1 MTLSKELPID
11 YTEPEELIES
21 VDYTDEEIAYKGYL
35 SQRTEDAIEKRAINY
50 TELDDM
56 DYSTSYDENKRA
68 ANSYIRPKENP
79 EDTRIVT
86 GTTNEKSGTL
96 LSALL
101 NYNLE
106 PNITAFDEN
115 NTIVNDIGSPMEDL
129 VFKSREIEVYEQQR
143 ILIYKELL
151 DQGTCF
157 VEEVFVEEFS
167 VDKTFKDVEMT
178 WRENVDPAKIKWTER
193 IEKAYGGCQTNLL
206 QGKKV
211 YLGNVREFEVQRQ
224 PYVIIREMIPYS
236 EAKAIY
242 GEWERFQY
250 VPKSLVRITT
260 DDVESNEDEEEYQE
274 GFVDVVKYM
283 DRYKNELMITL
294 NAVMMLPVGF
304 PLTYVS
310 PSGDYPIAKGDVEPI
325 SKFFAY
331 SKSIP
336 CKTKVDQQVLDE
348 MLRLMILK
356 TQQSFKPPYANNTNR
371 ILSRDIFLPGNVING
386 IDPTKIGTIIDAKGV
401 TQSEFAFFE
410 MMKRLV
416 DEKTVSP
423 AFGGDATRRSQTATE
438 VNELKKQQMMKLGQT
453 IAGVINLERQLAWL
467 RIYNIIQ
474 NWTKQIDTKVDEVRG
489 RLEDVYQTF
498 EIESTDD
505 GKNTRKVIEFSPE
518 GANLDTYQV
527 QAEEDMM
534 GVDKPYEVRKT
545 YINPDVLRSV
555 KYTWYV
561 TINPT
566 EKNSGELQRV
576 LFTQNI
582 QDAANI
588 FGVETL
594 NMEYLKER
602 FAELAKED
610 YDKFFLQQTE
620 QQPVPGQVPG
630 QMPQLG
636 GEVGAQLAGGI
647 AQPSVTALSNA

>member
-1 MTLSKELPID
+1 
-11 YTEPEELIES
+11 
-21 VDYTDEEIAYKGYL
+21 
-35 SQRTEDAIEKRAINY
+35 
-50 TELDDM
+50 
-56 DYSTSYDENKRA
+56 
-68 ANSYIRPKENP
+68 
-79 EDTRIVT
+79 
-86 GTTNEKSGTL
+86 
-96 LSALL
+96 
-101 NYNLE
+101 
-106 PNITAFDEN
+106 
-115 NTIVNDIGSPMEDL
+115 
-129 VFKSREIEVYEQQR
+129 
-143 ILIYKELL
+143 
-151 DQGTCF
+151 
-157 VEEVFVEEFS
+157 
-167 VDKTFKDVEMT
+167 
-178 WRENVDPAKIKWTER
+178 
-193 IEKAYGGCQTNLL
+193 
-206 QGKKV
+206 
-211 YLGNVREFEVQRQ
+211 
-224 PYVIIREMIPYS
+224 
-236 EAKAIY
+236 
-242 GEWERFQY
+242 
-250 VPKSLVRITT
+250 
-260 DDVESNEDEEEYQE
+260 
-274 GFVDVVKYM
+274 
-283 DRYKNELMITL
+283 
-294 NAVMMLPVGF
+294 
-304 PLTYVS
+304 
-310 PSGDYPIAKGDVEPI
+310 
-325 SKFFAY
+325 
-331 SKSIP
+331 
-336 CKTKVDQQVLDE
+336 
-348 MLRLMILK
+348 
-356 TQQSFKPPYANNTNR
+356 
-371 ILSRDIFLPGNVING
+371 
-386 IDPTKIGTIIDAKGV
+386 
-401 TQSEFAFFE
+401 
-410 MMKRLV
+410 
-416 DEKTVSP
+416 
-423 AFGGDATRRSQTATE
+423 
-438 VNELKKQQMMKLGQT
+438 MKLGQT